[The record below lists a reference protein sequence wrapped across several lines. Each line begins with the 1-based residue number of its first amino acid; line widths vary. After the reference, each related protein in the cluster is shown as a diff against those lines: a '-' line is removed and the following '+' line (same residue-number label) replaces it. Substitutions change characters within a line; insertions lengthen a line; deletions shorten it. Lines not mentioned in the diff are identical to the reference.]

1 MIERVDL
8 VASHYACIA
17 HAKNLIASA
26 RAVLAIGQPHIAYH
40 LAVIALEELGRGELI
55 GVQSIA
61 AERPDANNKWDKHI
75 QSHVQKL
82 FWCFLGPS
90 FYQQELTQEALE
102 SMTKF
107 AQELHSKRLQA
118 LYVDKASETLN
129 IPSEVIS
136 QDECERI
143 ISLAEARLGIAE
155 SEKPRTEPIAE
166 EDKATQRWFLDT
178 SSQPDKSKVFFSKAS
193 LNKLHELKNAKKWI
207 CWLKSEFDR
216 TEAENLALAQAELAR
231 SENLPTKSTKD
242 KWRIRFRIFSAS
254 HSIRPKALTEWNEK
268 VKWIK
273 LTPVAQQKNQLIV
286 ELILGDNIPI
296 EGLWNFAWGVARQFF
311 AALNIGTMGFWWWRM
326 PEQIDKYY
334 ERIDDLENGHQL
346 ELKRNPSLKIDWGA
360 NRVLTA
366 EDLALVSQ
374 CLIALPGPGNVER
387 HTPYNY
393 YIGGI
398 TFLSLNDIHWQCE
411 INIFRNFF
419 ECLRSLMKES
429 GEWNGKAEFI
439 GTFANFVHER
449 IPQPDE
455 DYARLLRI
463 ASAIDGKNTEGV
475 EVTLRDAS
483 FMKLFCDGYI
493 LTKIRPQAIERVS
506 KNNLSTSEK
515 EN

>member
-1 MIERVDL
+1 MTERVNL
-8 VASHYACIA
+8 VASHDACIA

-26 RAVLAIGQPHIAYH
+26 RAVQAINQPHIAYH

-61 AERPDANNKWDKHI
+61 TERPDANTKWDKHI

-90 FYQQELTQEALE
+90 FYQQELTQEILD

-136 QDECERI
+136 QEECERI
-143 ISLAEARLGIAE
+143 ISLAEARLDMAE
-155 SEKPRTEPIAE
+155 LEKPRTEPITE
-166 EDKATQRWFLDT
+166 EEKAYQRWFLDT
-178 SSQPDKSKVFFSKAS
+178 SSQPDKSKAIFSKAS
-193 LNKLHELKNAKKWI
+193 LNKLHELKNAKRWVQ
-207 CWLKSEFDR
+207 WLKSEFDK

-231 SENLPTKSTKD
+231 SKNLPIKSTKD
-242 KWRIRFRIFSAS
+242 KWRIRIRIFSAS
-254 HSIRPKALTEWNEK
+254 HSIRPKTLNEWNDN

-273 LTPVAQQKNQLIV
+273 LTPVAQQRNQLLV

-296 EGLWNFAWGVARQFF
+296 EGLWHFAWGVARHFV

-334 ERIDDLENGHQL
+334 EKIDDLENGHQV
-346 ELKRNPSLKIDWGA
+346 ELKRSPSLKIDWGV
-360 NRVLTA
+360 NRVLSP

-374 CLIALPGPGNVER
+374 CLAALPGPGNVEK
-387 HTPYNY
+387 HAPYNY

-398 TFLSLNDIHWQCE
+398 TFLSLNDVHWQCE
-411 INIFRNFF
+411 LNIFRNFQ
-419 ECLRSLMKES
+419 ECLRNLMRES
-429 GEWNGKAEFI
+429 GEWDGKTEFI
-439 GTFANFVHER
+439 ETFAKFLNER
-449 IPQPDE
+449 IPETDE
-455 DYARLLRI
+455 DYPRLLRI
-463 ASAIDGKNTEGV
+463 ASAIEGKNTEGV

-493 LTKIRPQAIERVS
+493 LTKIRPQALGR
-506 KNNLSTSEK
+506 LS
-515 EN
+515 ENRLSVPA

>member
-1 MIERVDL
+1 MTERVDL

-26 RAVLAIGQPHIAYH
+26 RAVQAINQPHIAYH

-61 AERPDANNKWDKHI
+61 AERPDANTKWDKHI

-90 FYQQELTQEALE
+90 FSQQELTEEVLD

-155 SEKPRTEPIAE
+155 SEKPRTESISE
-166 EDKATQRWFLDT
+166 EEKAIQRWFLDT
-178 SSQPDKSKVFFSKAS
+178 SSQPDKSKAIFSKAS
-193 LNKLHELKNAKKWI
+193 LNKLHELKNAKEWI
-207 CWLKSEFDR
+207 RWLKREFDK

-231 SENLPTKSTKD
+231 SKNLPTKSTKD

-254 HSIRPKALTEWNEK
+254 HSIRAKALNEWNEK
-268 VKWIK
+268 VSWIK

-286 ELILGDNIPI
+286 ELILGENIPI
-296 EGLWNFAWGVARQFF
+296 EGLWHFAWGVARHFV

-326 PEQIDKYY
+326 PEQVDKYY
-334 ERIDDLENGHQL
+334 ERIDDLENEHQL

-360 NRVLTA
+360 NRVLTT

-387 HTPYNY
+387 HAPYNY
-393 YIGGI
+393 YIGGL
-398 TFLSLNDIHWQCE
+398 TFLSLNDVHWQCE
-411 INIFRNFF
+411 INIFGNFLQ
-419 ECLRSLMKES
+419 CLRNLMKES
-429 GEWNGKAEFI
+429 GEWDGKVEFI
-439 GTFANFVHER
+439 EAFAKFLNER
-449 IPQPDE
+449 IPEADE
-455 DYARLLRI
+455 DNRRLLKI
-463 ASAIDGKNTEGV
+463 ASAIEGKNTEGV
-475 EVTLRDAS
+475 EATLKDAS

-493 LTKIRPQAIERVS
+493 LTKIRSQSLERMGED
-506 KNNLSTSEK
+506 KLSAPDED
-515 EN
+515 

>member
-1 MIERVDL
+1 MTERVNL
-8 VASHYACIA
+8 VASHDACIA
-17 HAKNLIASA
+17 HAHNLIASA
-26 RAVLAIGQPHIAYH
+26 RAVQAINQPHIAYH

-55 GVQSIA
+55 EVQSIA
-61 AERPDANNKWDKHI
+61 AERPDANTKWGKHI

-90 FYQQELTQEALE
+90 FYQQELTQEALD
-102 SMTKF
+102 SMTRF

-136 QDECERI
+136 QEECERI
-143 ISLAEARLGIAE
+143 VSLAEARLGIAE
-155 SEKPRTEPIAE
+155 SEKPRTEPITE
-166 EDKATQRWFLDT
+166 EEKATQRWFLDT
-178 SSQPDKSKVFFSKAS
+178 SSQPDKSKAIFSKTS
-193 LNKLHELKNAKKWI
+193 LNKLHELKNAKEWI
-207 CWLKSEFDR
+207 RWLKSEFDKI
-216 TEAENLALAQAELAR
+216 EAENLALAQAELAR
-231 SENLPTKSTKD
+231 SKSLPVKSTKD

-254 HSIRPKALTEWNEK
+254 HSIRPKTLNEWNEK

-296 EGLWNFAWGVARQFF
+296 EGLWHFAWGVARHFV
-311 AALNIGTMGFWWWRM
+311 ASLNIGTMGFWWWRM
-326 PEQIDKYY
+326 PEQIDKFY
-334 ERIDDLENGHQL
+334 ETIDDLENGHEL

-360 NRVLTA
+360 NRVLNS

-398 TFLSLNDIHWQCE
+398 TFLSLNDVHWQCE
-411 INIFRNFF
+411 INIFGNFQ
-419 ECLRSLMKES
+419 ECLRNLMRES
-429 GEWNGKAEFI
+429 GEWDGKTEFI
-439 GTFANFVHER
+439 ETFAKFLNER
-449 IPQPDE
+449 IPETDE
-455 DYARLLRI
+455 DYPRLLRI
-463 ASAIDGKNTEGV
+463 ASAIEGKNTEGI

-493 LTKIRPQAIERVS
+493 LTKIRPQTLDR
-506 KNNLSTSEK
+506 LS
-515 EN
+515 ENKLFVPE